1 MIFFSKLS
9 ILTLL
14 AAFSVSLVHAE
25 EFVLSSAQIKPGDRL
40 SNEQVFKGFG
50 CDGNNESPSLSWQGM
65 PDNTKSYA
73 VTLYDP
79 DAPTGSGWWHWV
91 MFNIPASIHSLEK
104 GAGDI
109 KTGKAPKGSIQSE
122 TDFGA
127 TGFGG
132 ACPPE
137 GGKPHR
143 YQFTVYALDVDK
155 LPLKQDASGAM
166 VGFYLNQHALA
177 KAVLEATYSR

>member
-1 MIFFSKLS
+1 MTYFSKFS

-14 AAFSVSLVHAE
+14 AAFSISLVHAE
-25 EFVLSSAQIKPGDRL
+25 RFVLSSEQIKPGDRL

-50 CDGNNESPSLSWQGM
+50 CDGGNQSPSLRWQGA
-65 PDNTKSYA
+65 PEGTRSYA
-73 VTLYDP
+73 LTLYDP

-91 MFNIPASIHSLEK
+91 IFNIPLTTHSLES

-109 KTGKAPKGSIQSE
+109 KAGKAPEGSIQSK
-122 TDFGA
+122 TDFGVA
-127 TGFGG
+127 GFGG

-137 GGKPHR
+137 GDKAHR
-143 YQFTVYALDVDK
+143 YQFTIYALDTDQ
-155 LPLKQDASGAM
+155 LPLEQDASGAM

-177 KAVLEATYSR
+177 KATLEATYSR